1 MAHSSH
7 PQEMADAVAW
17 LKQRLPQALPSE
29 AELRAMGNADLKRL
43 AASRFAASATHALC
57 SRRHPLLCRSL
68 TFRRGISTA
77 GFAEKEDFVRALL
90 ESAKL

>member
-29 AELRAMGNADLKRL
+29 PELRAMGNADLKRL
-43 AASRFAASATHALC
+43 AASRFAASATCDA
-57 SRRHPLLCRSL
+57 
-68 TFRRGISTA
+68 
-77 GFAEKEDFVRALL
+77 RALL
-90 ESAKL
+90 PSACKRRCAARLLFAGGSPPLDSLKRRILCVLL

>member
-57 SRRHPLLCRSL
+57 SRRHPLAHFSQGHLHRWIC
-68 TFRRGISTA
+68 
-77 GFAEKEDFVRALL
+77 
-90 ESAKL
+90 

>member
-29 AELRAMGNADLKRL
+29 PELRAMGNADLKRL
-43 AASRFAASATHALC
+43 AASRFAASATCDA
-57 SRRHPLLCRSL
+57 
-68 TFRRGISTA
+68 
-77 GFAEKEDFVRALL
+77 RALL
-90 ESAKL
+90 PSACAAVLLAYSSQGDLHRWIR